1 MPTLTIDL
9 QDVFERDRVIVRL
22 GGRKVWSSNDV
33 TTDMSCSLADRVEL
47 EVRDRPTT
55 VEVALPS
62 RGLSGR
68 IDVDVAST
76 PFLGVQLTELG
87 DIRFE
92 LSDEPFVY
100 F

>member
-9 QDVFERDRVIVRL
+9 QDVFKRDRVIVRL
-22 GGRKVWSSNDV
+22 GGQQVWSSNDV

-76 PFLGVQLTELG
+76 PFLGVQLTEFG

-92 LSDEPFVY
+92 LSDEPFDY